1 MKFNNIESV
10 WAYAKKKCP
19 QGVIISTV
27 KKMSGGLKAFDI
39 NIPKSKVTKWPAGV
53 KDEDLE
59 FTISSDMSGLFIF
72 LEANNTDQELIDAS
86 DFASMILS
94 TMGLK
99 ESLNESDQTWFEID
113 NHNYDKYG
121 IQSDAYQ
128 TMVRI
133 TGESSFMFTNRYNQ
147 QNEESI
153 SVGKLMK
160 SVEGNKSIQSTFANT
175 TIKIFTLKDG
185 VLVVEPGQ
193 SKFEEKI
200 YISNKVYQS
209 LNVNESMNE
218 NAIIGV
224 VDSFHKE
231 WDKEI
236 SFTYYGTRA
245 DLDKQLSKLK
255 KSYLLEVMPG
265 DEAMLHCKNSDIIIF
280 KGYLS
285 ALKESEHMQGTGKLF
300 YTAEEVGVLSD
311 DAIKVALE
319 TLSGQMS
326 ELSTDPA
333 EESIKAYKDCENT
346 YANLRTELS
355 KRGLN
360 DVL

>member
-1 MKFNNIESV
+1 MR
-10 WAYAKKKCP
+10 
-19 QGVIISTV
+19 
-27 KKMSGGLKAFDI
+27 
-39 NIPKSKVTKWPAGV
+39 GV
-53 KDEDLE
+53 KP
-59 FTISSDMSGLFIF
+59 TKF
-72 LEANNTDQELIDAS
+72 LNL
-86 DFASMILS
+86 
-94 TMGLK
+94 
-99 ESLNESDQTWFEID
+99 
-113 NHNYDKYG
+113 
-121 IQSDAYQ
+121 
-128 TMVRI
+128 
-133 TGESSFMFTNRYNQ
+133 GE
-147 QNEESI
+147 
-153 SVGKLMK
+153 
-160 SVEGNKSIQSTFANT
+160 
-175 TIKIFTLKDG
+175 
-185 VLVVEPGQ
+185 
-193 SKFEEKI
+193 
-200 YISNKVYQS
+200 

-224 VDSFHKE
+224 VDSSHKE

-255 KSYLLEVMPG
+255 KPYLLEVMPG

-346 YANLRTELS
+346 YANLRTEFS